1 MLNVYASNDRFYR
14 LVYIVKRFLFAF
26 YRFWALGFNLL
37 SQSRPSPHFS
47 LSSLHPPVSFS
58 FFSLSVSFALTVA
71 SYRRRFRFLSPPP
84 LSLSLILSPLFCL
97 PSSFFSQ
104 YLCVLPPPLRAP
116 LLSQT
121 MHIIIHQH
129 FTTAES
135 AMEHFPPSIKYHPDY
150 SLHAK
155 PNKIAIHV
163 VLTRTQLLLISI
175 VHQSLQLYQI
185 SPALFRSL
193 MRSIGCQ
200 RFIVSPKYVSQ
211 FEKFFFQWLF

>member
-84 LSLSLILSPLFCL
+84 LSLSFSL
-97 PSSFFSQ
+97 PCFVYPHPFSLNIFAFFLLPFERRCYLKPCTSSFIST
-104 YLCVLPPPLRAP
+104 LPPPKAQWNIFR
-116 LLSQT
+116 
-121 MHIIIHQH
+121 HQ
-129 FTTAES
+129 
-135 AMEHFPPSIKYHPDY
+135 
-150 SLHAK
+150 
-155 PNKIAIHV
+155 
-163 VLTRTQLLLISI
+163 
-175 VHQSLQLYQI
+175 
-185 SPALFRSL
+185 
-193 MRSIGCQ
+193 
-200 RFIVSPKYVSQ
+200 
-211 FEKFFFQWLF
+211 